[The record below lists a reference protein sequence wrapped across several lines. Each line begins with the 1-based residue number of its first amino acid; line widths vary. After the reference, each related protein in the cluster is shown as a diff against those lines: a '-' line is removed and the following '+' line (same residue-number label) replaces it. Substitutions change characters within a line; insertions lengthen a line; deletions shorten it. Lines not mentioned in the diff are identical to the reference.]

1 MCPKACH
8 VTAHATKGDRHARG
22 PSSVCDGSDGFVRVF
37 SDEFDGPTLNVSNW
51 EVVTGNTGHS
61 SITRSA
67 WGHADNVYLE
77 KGALVLRTRRPSRGE
92 RSNASTA
99 AVPVFTGA
107 VTSFKRRHFRPGRLC
122 VSARLPGTSEGAGQA
137 AGANQGLWPAH
148 WLMPIH
154 ANDFDQ
160 TQGCWPDLGE
170 VLARLSHDSRTP
182 LDTHTAHAHRTPHR
196 LSFGAFVCAL
206 CAQSRIYPYPHVG
219 ACVLY
224 AACTCAASPQID
236 IMEAVNGEPAYYGTY
251 HWNSRASRCSVVD
264 GSGRGGH
271 AAAQKCTPLWRWDE
285 VFHEYAVEWDGA
297 SYLSFYVNGVLVG
310 TLSASETGLLTN
322 HDAGVDVASARPL
335 FYDDPLFLMLQTAVG
350 GDWPGEPT
358 EATVLPAYH
367 LIDYVR
373 YEERVGS

>member
-1 MCPKACH
+1 
-8 VTAHATKGDRHARG
+8 
-22 PSSVCDGSDGFVRVF
+22 
-37 SDEFDGPTLNVSNW
+37 
-51 EVVTGNTGHS
+51 
-61 SITRSA
+61 
-67 WGHADNVYLE
+67 
-77 KGALVLRTRRPSRGE
+77 
-92 RSNASTA
+92 
-99 AVPVFTGA
+99 
-107 VTSFKRRHFRPGRLC
+107 
-122 VSARLPGTSEGAGQA
+122 
-137 AGANQGLWPAH
+137 
-148 WLMPIH
+148 
-154 ANDFDQ
+154 
-160 TQGCWPDLGE
+160 
-170 VLARLSHDSRTP
+170 
-182 LDTHTAHAHRTPHR
+182 
-196 LSFGAFVCAL
+196 
-206 CAQSRIYPYPHVG
+206 
-219 ACVLY
+219 
-224 AACTCAASPQID
+224 
-236 IMEAVNGEPAYYGTY
+236 MEAVNGEPAYYGTY